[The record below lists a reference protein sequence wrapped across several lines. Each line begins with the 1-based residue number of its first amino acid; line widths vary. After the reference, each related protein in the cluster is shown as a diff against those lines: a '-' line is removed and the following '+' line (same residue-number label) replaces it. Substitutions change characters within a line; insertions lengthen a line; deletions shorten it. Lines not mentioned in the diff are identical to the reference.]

1 MPVTTDGTTGTRGSN
16 FAIYDEE
23 GTCVATWTEGQ
34 KAGLGACMGSFI
46 VVPNN
51 EYSVYIYHF
60 VPGTVAEK
68 LCFAVEPQGGEVDGV
83 ENIVVEEMEDVEAPV
98 EYYNL
103 QGVKVAEP
111 SNGIFIKRQGKKV
124 SKVYVK

>member
-1 MPVTTDGTTGTRGSN
+1 MPFLSSKAATTVS
-16 FAIYDEE
+16 AS
-23 GTCVATWTEGQ
+23 C
-34 KAGLGACMGSFI
+34 LACSC
-46 VVPNN
+46 
-51 EYSVYIYHF
+51 YIYHF

-68 LCFAVEPQGGEVDGV
+68 LCFAVEAQGGEVDGV